1 MNNVTDLTVPV
12 SSHTHLVC
20 ITQLSRPRLETKNSP
35 PESSTQIIRPCLSHL
50 FSTFPCYVLY
60 VLREEKEF
68 FSVCNDCD
76 MLTQQHFIIGRPP

>member
-35 PESSTQIIRPCLSHL
+35 PESSTQIIRPLS
-50 FSTFPCYVLY
+50 FPFIFYLSMLCFI
-60 VLREEKEF
+60 RSERGKGIF
-68 FSVCNDCD
+68 FGV
-76 MLTQQHFIIGRPP
+76 